1 VVKPAKDDVTDILV
15 PFTRS
20 DHHTAEVR
28 KKTSQLAMT
37 GGKNTFSEKGTTLKV
52 THVPQDLSRDDA
64 DKKHARQVKK
74 RTKQVNQQSV
84 GQQRK

>member
-1 VVKPAKDDVTDILV
+1 MTSLTFLSRSQEVTI
-15 PFTRS
+15 TRQKFGRK
-20 DHHTAEVR
+20 HHNF
-28 KKTSQLAMT
+28 AMT
-37 GGKNTFSEKGTTLKV
+37 CGKNTSSEKGTTLKV

-84 GQQRK
+84 GQQSK